1 MDKQT
6 VLKEYYRAQ
15 INALIDSVKDIA
27 LLELIYKL
35 LLNEKGEK
43 END

>member
-6 VLKEYYRAQ
+6 ILKEYYRAQ
-15 INALIDSVKDIA
+15 INALIDSAKDTA

-35 LLNEKGEK
+35 LLNEKE
-43 END
+43 ENKK